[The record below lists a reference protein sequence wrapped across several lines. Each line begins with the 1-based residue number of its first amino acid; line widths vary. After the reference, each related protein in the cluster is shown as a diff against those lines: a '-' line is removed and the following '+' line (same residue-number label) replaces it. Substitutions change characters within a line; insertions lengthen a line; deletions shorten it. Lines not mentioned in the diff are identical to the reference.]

1 VYTDNGKLQERRSFM
16 ELILDTK
23 EQEILT
29 SALTSAISDLGPE
42 IAHTEKYELRQ
53 ELKERKNVLREILG
67 RLSGNDQNQ

>member
-1 VYTDNGKLQERRSFM
+1 M

-53 ELKERKNVLREILG
+53 EPQGTKERTSRDSRAPQWK
-67 RLSGNDQNQ
+67 